1 MGVFEVPVLK
11 LLQRE
16 CDAASEGWAH
26 TLDTTLDLPLFS
38 THALDPKPWPA
49 GTATATSA
57 TTAAPPPAPPPQDS
71 NNSKGDGDGNGDSE
85 VNDNVTPTAAAAANG
100 SGGTGGAAP
109 RVGANPREA
118 LVANVVGF
126 VRVRKLRFHE
136 AADLFWDGSSAP
148 WDVNY
153 LFPPRECP
161 NAPPEDFSVAVF
173 QRHIARANAIIGY
186 EQGSSCVTTLLVES
200 IS

>member
-1 MGVFEVPVLK
+1 VFEVPVLK

-26 TLDTTLDLPLFS
+26 TLDATLDLPLFS
-38 THALDPKPWPA
+38 TNALDPKPWPA

-57 TTAAPPPAPPPQDS
+57 ATAAPPPVPPPQDS
-71 NNSKGDGDGNGDSE
+71 NRHNGDGHGDGDELNGGNAA
-85 VNDNVTPTAAAAANG
+85 PTAAATG
-100 SGGTGGAAP
+100 GGGGTGGAAP
-109 RVGANPREA
+109 RAGANPREA

-136 AADLFWDGSSAP
+136 AADLFWDGHSAP
-148 WDVNY
+148 WDVDY
-153 LFPPRECP
+153 LFPPRPCP
-161 NAPPEDFSVAVF
+161 NAPPEDFSVATF

-186 EQGSSCVTTLLVES
+186 ARALVYVCVCEKERGG
-200 IS
+200 